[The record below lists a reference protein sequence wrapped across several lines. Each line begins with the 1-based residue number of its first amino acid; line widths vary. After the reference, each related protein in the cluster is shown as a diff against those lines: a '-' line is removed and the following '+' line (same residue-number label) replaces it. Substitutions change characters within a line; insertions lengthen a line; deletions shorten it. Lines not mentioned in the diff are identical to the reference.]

1 MISGGHSLTIHTT
14 NKEITM
20 DMILKRL
27 KEPSSWASLAAMF
40 ALVGINLPESMMQN
54 ITQVGMGVA
63 GILGFFMQDPGNKE

>member
-1 MISGGHSLTIHTT
+1 
-14 NKEITM
+14 M
-20 DMILKRL
+20 DMILKRFIA
-27 KEPSSWASLAAMF
+27 PSSCASLAAMF